1 MLIFVMKFREILT
14 NASADRPF
22 EGYGEKLLGFDGEFH
37 RQFVHDLLGIA
48 VDDESNGLFGRY
60 SALIACLNFAL

>member
-22 EGYGEKLLGFDGEFH
+22 EGYGKKFLGFDGEFH

-48 VDDESNGLFGRY
+48 VDDRSHGFIGRY
-60 SALIACLNFAL
+60 SALIACLNFTL